1 VQRKMKNLL
10 PMLITGAIL
19 SGCASSI
26 DLATYS
32 RESASPDIFL
42 PALTNSTA
50 VADAPAGAVH
60 VELHQRG
67 HISIA
72 RAYLSRR
79 QLSAVLN
86 RIREER
92 GIEPIF
98 IWADQNGTP
107 SDLRALVQ
115 TVEDCGFDNLWTVG
129 IGPDGEIRAKK
140 MD

>member
-1 VQRKMKNLL
+1 MKNLL
-10 PMLITGAIL
+10 PILITGVIL

-42 PALTNSTA
+42 PALTNQIA
-50 VADAPAGAVH
+50 VADAPGGAVH
-60 VELHQRG
+60 VELHERS

-72 RAYLSRR
+72 RAYLSQR

-92 GIEPIF
+92 GVEPIF
-98 IWADQNGTP
+98 LWADRSGKG

-115 TVEDCGFDNLWTVG
+115 TIRECGFDDLWVVG
-129 IGPDGEIRAKK
+129 TNADGEIRAER